1 MIESERKKINI
12 KGLLLVAKLDVK
24 WHVLIGGFLSYTFDA
39 MDIVLLAV
47 ALPAIIKDLGLSM
60 TEAGLLGTATLL
72 GVGISSII
80 VGWYADNH
88 GRRKSLLVSL
98 VSFGLLTAAIA
109 FTSSWAEVLILR
121 FLAGLGLGGV
131 WGIAAAYINETW
143 PVSQRG
149 RAAAFVLSSFPA
161 GAGIASFL
169 AAIILPYYG
178 WRVLFLTGAGAILA
192 ALYIYLFV
200 PESEVWKQQ
209 KAKRLEEGGSRSTV
223 SISEIFSKGLL
234 KNTLFGT
241 AAASFALMAYWG
253 STTWLPTFLV
263 KERGL
268 DMTTMAMFM
277 VILNVGMF
285 VGYNIFGYLADK
297 IGRKK
302 ALILSFIGTTI
313 TLPIYV
319 FTTNTTA
326 LLWLGPVY
334 AFFISFAGLF
344 GSYFAELY
352 PTRVRTIGAGF
363 CFNVGRGLSAL
374 APFLLG
380 HIAAKYSLAT
390 GISLCAGFFFLAAV
404 TMMFLPETQAPKK
417 SFAVNEAETI
427 K

>member
-1 MIESERKKINI
+1 M
-12 KGLLLVAKLDVK
+12 AKLDVK

-80 VGWYADNH
+80 VGWYADNY
-88 GRRKSLLVSL
+88 GRRKSLLWSL
-98 VSFGLLTAAIA
+98 VSFGVLTAAIA
-109 FTSSWAEVLILR
+109 FTNSWAEVLILR

-143 PVSQRG
+143 PVS
-149 RAAAFVLSSFPA
+149 
-161 GAGIASFL
+161 
-169 AAIILPYYG
+169 YG

-192 ALYIYLFV
+192 AVYIYLFV

-209 KAKRLEEGGSRSTV
+209 KAKRLEEGGGQSTV
-223 SISEIFSKGLL
+223 SISEIFSQELL
-234 KNTLFGT
+234 RNTLFGT

-277 VILNVGMF
+277 VILNIGMF

-374 APFLLG
+374 APFILG
-380 HIAAKYSLAT
+380 HIAAKYSLAA

-404 TMMFLPETQAPKK
+404 TMMFLPETQATKK
-417 SFAVNEAETI
+417 SFAVNEAESN
-427 K
+427 

>member
-1 MIESERKKINI
+1 
-12 KGLLLVAKLDVK
+12 VAKLDVK

-80 VGWYADNH
+80 VGWYADNY
-88 GRRKSLLVSL
+88 GRRKSLLWSL
-98 VSFGLLTAAIA
+98 VSFGVLTAAIA
-109 FTSSWAEVLILR
+109 FTNSWAEVLILR

-192 ALYIYLFV
+192 AVYIYLFV

-209 KAKRLEEGGSRSTV
+209 KAKRLEEGGGQSTV
-223 SISEIFSKGLL
+223 SISEIFSQELL
-234 KNTLFGT
+234 RNTLFGT

-277 VILNVGMF
+277 VILNIGMF

-374 APFLLG
+374 APFILG
-380 HIAAKYSLAT
+380 HIAAKYSLAA

-404 TMMFLPETQAPKK
+404 TMMFLPETQATKK
-417 SFAVNEAETI
+417 SFAVNEAESN
-427 K
+427 